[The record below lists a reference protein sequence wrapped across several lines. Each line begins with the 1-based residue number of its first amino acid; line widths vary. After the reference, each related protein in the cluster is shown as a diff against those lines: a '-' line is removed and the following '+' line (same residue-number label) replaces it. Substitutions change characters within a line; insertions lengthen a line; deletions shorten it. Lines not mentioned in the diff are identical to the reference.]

1 MKVRF
6 INSINHISPSSWH
19 DVVGTHYPF
28 LRHDF
33 LHALEASGSVGG
45 DSGWQPMHLVVESED
60 GSLLAVMPLYLKR
73 HSYGEYV
80 FDWSWAEAYERH
92 GLAYYPKLLAAIPF
106 TPTTGARLSKTAS
119 YSDDLTTFVA
129 NALRD
134 KAQQLG
140 ASGWHI
146 LFSDQ
151 EEVTKWL
158 STGAEVR
165 LGCQFHWQNDGYAD
179 FSDFLNAMNSKKRRT
194 IRKER
199 DSLTTQGI
207 ELKRLTGDAITPP
220 LWQRFQAFYQL
231 TNLKYNR
238 HHGYLMPDFFE
249 RIYLTMRDSL
259 LLVVAFDGDEVIAGA
274 LNFIGNDTL
283 YGRYWGCT
291 RDIEFL
297 HFETCYYQGI
307 EYCIEQGLIRFDS
320 GAQGEHKVAR
330 GFRPTLTYSAHWL
343 AHDGFSDAVRR
354 FLVEET
360 VGIQHYRDEMSKN
373 LPFKPSSCN

>member
-19 DVVGTHYPF
+19 DVVGTRYPF

-207 ELKRLTGDAITPP
+207 KLQRLTGDAITPP

-259 LLVVAFDGDEVIAGA
+259 LLVVAFEGDEVIAGA

-291 RDIEFL
+291 REIEFL

-343 AHDGFSDAVRR
+343 AHRGFSDAVRR

-360 VGIQHYRDEMSKN
+360 AGIQHYRDEMSKN